1 KINDMKKIINLLQRY
16 KESGI
21 VLADQAI
28 VSGGN
33 FLLGI
38 LLARFLG
45 LDQYGVY
52 ALLWMVIL
60 FGLSLNQAFIT
71 KPLLSLGPKIEKAD
85 QPGYLSV
92 LHGIQLLY
100 ALLAGCLAF
109 GVLLLGGVLDIPVPE
124 SSVLISLPFIMV
136 MHLSFDFY
144 RKACFVKGDLPF
156 ALVLD
161 GGVFFIQF
169 GGLLLLWQMN
179 KLSVANALWV
189 VLVANSFAVL
199 TSIWRFGLPNFH
211 LTEVKKVV
219 FQHFR
224 FAKWLIGTS
233 VLQWFSGNFF
243 IIAAGGILGT
253 TAVGAVRIVQNVMG
267 LTHVLF
273 LAMENVVP
281 VKAALH
287 FKEGGH
293 RQLFWYLRNMT
304 LKMGLPVGLMLTG
317 MALFAP
323 LILSILYGKEYAGYS
338 FVVVGFCIAYIL
350 VYLGHPLRFALRTL
364 EQTKPIF
371 IAYVCGTLFSM
382 AAAYPLIRQW
392 EMWGLIAGI
401 FITQLLSLMVYC
413 FFLWKPKKYHGNHS
427 LSTR

>member
-1 KINDMKKIINLLQRY
+1 MKKIIHILQRY

-71 KPLLSLGPKIEKAD
+71 KPLLSLGPKIEKAE
-85 QPGYLSV
+85 QPNYLSV
-92 LHGIQLLY
+92 LQGIQWGF
-100 ALLAGCLAF
+100 AFLAGLLAF
-109 GVLLLGGVLDIPVPE
+109 GVLLLGGVFDIPVPE
-124 SSVLISLPFIMV
+124 ASVLISLPLVMV

-161 GGVFFIQF
+161 AGVFIIQF
-169 GGLLLLWQMN
+169 GGLLLLWQMEA
-179 KLSVANALWV
+179 LSLGDALWV
-189 VLVANSFAVL
+189 VLAANGFAVL
-199 TSIWRFGLPNFH
+199 ASIGRFGLPNFH

-219 FQHFR
+219 LNHFR

-233 VLQWFSGNFF
+233 ILQWFSGNFF
-243 IIAAGGILGT
+243 IIAAGSILGT

-281 VKAALH
+281 VKAAIH

-293 RQLFWYLRNMT
+293 RQLFWYLRKMT
-304 LKMGLPVGLMLTG
+304 IKLGLPVGLMLTA

-323 LILSILYGKEYAGYS
+323 FILSILYGEEYASYS
-338 FVVVGFCIAYIL
+338 YIVVGFCIAYIL

-382 AAAYPLIRQW
+382 TAAYPLIRQW
-392 EMWGLIAGI
+392 DMWGLIAGI
-401 FITQLLSLMVYC
+401 FITQLLSLIVYC
-413 FFLWKPKKYHGNHS
+413 FFLWKPKKYYGNHS
-427 LSTR
+427 LSAR